1 LGCSSV
7 VTAGCSGGGNLAT
20 AVALYAN
27 SHAESGAEVNT
38 IDGVFTCAPYVAGPQ
53 IYNEISDDWYQLPS
67 LFENNHLVK

>member
-1 LGCSSV
+1 MGCSSV

-27 SHAESGAEVNT
+27 SPESGAEMNT